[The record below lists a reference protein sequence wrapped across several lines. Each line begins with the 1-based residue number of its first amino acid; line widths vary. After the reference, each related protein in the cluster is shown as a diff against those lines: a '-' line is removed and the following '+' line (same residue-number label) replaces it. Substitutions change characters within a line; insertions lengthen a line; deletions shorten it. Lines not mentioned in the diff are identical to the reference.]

1 MSLTVSFKCYL
12 EIHQQTEGEG
22 VMLLKGQP
30 SQTLREAICSGRET
44 VRFACKR
51 EIYGVIDFT
60 PISHR
65 QCDILLPKYTE
76 NSGNNWKHASVIA
89 TIVMHI

>member
-1 MSLTVSFKCYL
+1 
-12 EIHQQTEGEG
+12 
-22 VMLLKGQP
+22 MLLKGQP

-44 VRFACKR
+44 VSFGCKC
-51 EIYGVIDFT
+51 EICSVIDFT

-65 QCDILLPKYTE
+65 QCDILLPKYRE

-89 TIVMHI
+89 TTVMYI